1 MTEELRDSDWKRLL
15 LRIKEKKCT
24 PFLGAGASFGS
35 LPLGADLAEE
45 LAKRYSYPFADRDL
59 VRIAQYGALHE
70 DPNAPKEDVIQI
82 LRAAGPPK
90 YKPPEFSVDGEPHG
104 TLAGLPLPVFITT
117 NYDHFMIDAL
127 NWKQKDPHQEI
138 CRWYQHLQKRPSVF
152 DQELNYTP
160 SPANPLVFHLHG
172 SMNVSES
179 LVLTEDDYLTFL
191 ASMMV
196 TSQLLPPP
204 IENAIATTTLLF
216 IGYRLGDWNFRVMF
230 QALRPRNQ
238 FSSVVVLKPPD
249 ETDPQMEA
257 QQEYFKKYFA
267 AMDMK
272 IFWGTARQFCTQL
285 KQRWQAVDPF

>member
-35 LPLGADLAEE
+35 LPLGGDLAEE
-45 LAKRYSYPFADRDL
+45 LAKRYRYPFADRDL

-90 YKPPEFSVDGEPHG
+90 YRPPEFSVDGEPHG
-104 TLAGLPLPVFITT
+104 TLASLPLSVFVTT
-117 NYDHFMIDAL
+117 NYDHFMISAL
-127 NWKQKDPHQEI
+127 KWKQKDARQEI
-138 CRWYQHLQKRPSVF
+138 CRWYQLLQKLPSVF

-160 SPANPLVFHLHG
+160 SPANPVVFHLHG
-172 SMNVSES
+172 SMDVSES

-191 ASMMV
+191 ASM
-196 TSQLLPPP
+196 TSNAQLLPPV
-204 IENAIATTTLLF
+204 IESAIATTTLLF

-249 ETDPQMEA
+249 KADPHMEA
-257 QQEYFKKYFA
+257 QQEYLKKYFA

-272 IFWGTARQFCTQL
+272 LFWGTARQFCTEL
-285 KQRWQAVDPF
+285 KQRWEASDPF